1 MKLQFIFTIMFSA
14 LQLLFF
20 GCAHWSDPCNNKL
33 LKHIPSPDGNLVLST
48 YHRECPSKVYTT
60 AALEKPG
67 GFFQSKGEVVCYLM
81 SWGDRHPVEAEW
93 KDANNI
99 FISTAD
105 RLQKFDF
112 EGSEESCG
120 SIIINYSVQFRNEQ
134 QETDNPEVISKMK
147 KALSDVEPCIT
158 NYYKSANP
166 DNDTI
171 GYINKLINNGE
182 HRSAVEN
189 IVGYTYSAGC
199 PISPATYD
207 IFKELSETFDLKP
220 YYLQSVTPLVKH

>member
-112 EGSEESCG
+112 
-120 SIIINYSVQFRNEQ
+120 
-134 QETDNPEVISKMK
+134 
-147 KALSDVEPCIT
+147 
-158 NYYKSANP
+158 
-166 DNDTI
+166 
-171 GYINKLINNGE
+171 
-182 HRSAVEN
+182 
-189 IVGYTYSAGC
+189 AG
-199 PISPATYD
+199 I
-207 IFKELSETFDLKP
+207 KVELSEVKKGQAEVQKQQ
-220 YYLQSVTPLVKH
+220 QSVHRVVALDVPLIPLWQLDPLLAIHNDVKTVPFDRHLIFTDVELWRLEGKPRD